1 MFFKS
6 KKVIG
11 LDVGTSS
18 IKVAEV
24 NVSGSN
30 VELVSFALTET
41 PPQSVSGGEL
51 LDVGTLG
58 VVIEGMISGL
68 KTKTKN
74 VAMSMWGTSVI
85 VKKISIPKMD
95 KKVLKDQIKFEAEQ
109 YLPFDLNNIRLVY
122 QVLNTSES
130 PDTMDVILVA
140 AQNELVNQYTR
151 LVATAGLNCSILDVS
166 GFALA
171 NIYELNY
178 GKNPSQVIGLVN
190 LGASTTNLSIVQ
202 NGDVVFARDV
212 PVGGQTFTNE
222 IHKALGVTLREAE
235 TLKISASNKGEVPDE
250 VHSIINATN
259 EMICEEMKSSFDFFS
274 ASNNGLKIE
283 RSYYTGGSSVTNG
296 LIPSLSQSLGVPF
309 EVIDP
314 FRKVRVNS
322 NIFSDDYLNKISPF
336 SAIVLGLAIRSVGD
350 HD

>member
-11 LDVGTSS
+11 LDIGTSS
-18 IKVAEV
+18 IKMAEL
-24 NVSGSN
+24 NVSGSS
-30 VELVSFALTET
+30 VELVSFVFSQT

-51 LDVGTLG
+51 LDTAALST
-58 VVIEGMISGL
+58 VIEGMASEL
-68 KTKTKN
+68 KSKSKL

-85 VKKISIPKMD
+85 VKKITIPKME

-122 QVLNTSES
+122 QILKNSDS

-151 LVATAGLNCSILDVS
+151 LVSSAGLTCSILDVS

-171 NIYELNY
+171 NLFELNY
-178 GKNPSQVIGLVN
+178 GKSSNEVIALFN
-190 LGASTTNLSIVQ
+190 FGASTTNLSIVHS
-202 NGDVVFARDV
+202 GEVIFARDI
-212 PVGGQTFTNE
+212 PVGGQTYTNE
-222 IHKALGVTLREAE
+222 IHKSMGITIQEAE
-235 TLKISASNKGEVPDE
+235 ALKMSASKRGEVPDE

-259 EMICEEMKSSFDFFS
+259 DLVTEEIKSSLDFFI
-274 ASNNGLKIE
+274 ASNNGTKI
-283 RSYYTGGSSVTNG
+283 SKCFYTGGSAATNG
-296 LIPSLSQSLGVPF
+296 LI
-309 EVIDP
+309 
-314 FRKVRVNS
+314 S
-322 NIFSDDYLNKISPF
+322 NISKNAGLSLDPINPFKKIKINTSKFSSDYIEKISPF
-336 SAIVLGLAIRSVGD
+336 SAIVLGLALRKVGD